1 MAKSRRL
8 SATAIALLALLLAS
22 ILFPLIVRDE
32 YLIHIAIMTLIYA
45 VYASSLN
52 VILMTGQMSVAH
64 AAFYGI
70 GAYTSTL
77 LVKALGFNFWLAL
90 PLAAMNS
97 MVFGFV
103 IGWVS
108 LRLKSHYFAIC
119 TFAFAELVV
128 MVMDNWDSVTNGSN
142 GIRGIPPIDPLF
154 LLKFDSRTNIYY
166 LMLVILVIT
175 MTLFYR
181 LRYSRVGRAFAAIRE
196 NDEFAKAIGI
206 DIMRYKL
213 IAFLI
218 GTGCAGL
225 AGSFYA
231 HYIKFISPTA
241 FSVMESINLLIVLL
255 IGGIGFIAGPLVGA
269 MFNQL
274 IPEALHVVSEYRM
287 IVYGVITVLFIIYV
301 PNGIVGVF
309 HDKWWGRAQEKSAD
323 AAERIARN

>member
-1 MAKSRRL
+1 MARSRRRAGDAVAL
-8 SATAIALLALLLAS
+8 SALLLAS
-22 ILFPLIVRDE
+22 ILFPLLVRDD

-45 VYASSLN
+45 VFASSLN
-52 VILMTGQMSVAH
+52 VILITGQMSVAH

-77 LVKALGFNFWLAL
+77 LVKELGFNFWLAL
-90 PLAAMNS
+90 PLAALNS
-97 MVFGFV
+97 MAFGLV
-103 IGWVS
+103 IGWVA

-119 TFAFAELVV
+119 SFAFAELVV
-128 MVMDNWDSVTNGSN
+128 MVMDNWDSLTNGSN

-154 LLKFDSRTNIYY
+154 QLKFDSRTNIYY
-166 LMLVILVIT
+166 LMLATLVLT
-175 MTLFYR
+175 MLLFYR

-206 DIMRYKL
+206 NIMRYKL

-218 GTGCAGL
+218 GTGCAGI

-255 IGGIGFIAGPLVGA
+255 IGGIGFVAGPLVGA

-287 IVYGVITVLFIIYV
+287 MIYGVVTVLFIIYL
-301 PNGIVGVF
+301 PNGIVGLF
-309 HDKWWGRAQEKSAD
+309 HEKWRSPLQTKSTGAV
-323 AAERIARN
+323 EGIARR

>member
-1 MAKSRRL
+1 ML
-8 SATAIALLALLLAS
+8 FLAVVF
-22 ILFPLIVRDE
+22 FPLMVRDD
-32 YLIHIAIMTLIYA
+32 YLIHIAIMTFIYA
-45 VYASSLN
+45 AFASSLN

-77 LVKALGFNFWLAL
+77 LVKVCGFNFWLAL
-90 PLAAMNS
+90 PLAALNAMA
-97 MVFGFV
+97 FGFV
-103 IGWVS
+103 IGWVA

-142 GIRGIPPIDPLF
+142 GIRGIPAIDPLF
-154 LLKFDSRTNIYY
+154 HLKFDNRTNMYY
-166 LMLVILVIT
+166 LTLLFLVLT
-175 MTLFYR
+175 MFFFFR
-181 LRYSRVGRAFAAIRE
+181 LRYSRIGRAFAAIRE
-196 NDEFAKAIGI
+196 NDEFARAIGI

-213 IAFLI
+213 IAFLV
-218 GTGCAGL
+218 GTGCAGV

-269 MFNQL
+269 VFNQL

-287 IVYGVITVLFIIYV
+287 IAYGVITVLFIIYL
-301 PNGIVGVF
+301 PTGIVGF
-309 HDKWWGRAQEKSAD
+309 FYGKRGRWLGKDSTDIVEDEAG
-323 AAERIARN
+323 R

>member
-1 MAKSRRL
+1 MDKPRRFSR
-8 SATAIALLALLLAS
+8 TALALPALLLLS
-22 ILFPLIVRDE
+22 LLFPLIVRDE
-32 YLIHIAIMTLIYA
+32 YLIHVAIMTLIYA
-45 VYASSLN
+45 IYASGLN

-77 LVKALGFNFWLAL
+77 LVKELGFNFWLAL
-90 PLAAMNS
+90 PLATLNAMA
-97 MVFGFV
+97 FGFV

-128 MVMDNWDSVTNGSN
+128 MVMDNWDSVTKGSN

-154 LLKFDSRTNIYY
+154 QLKFDNRTNIYY
-166 LMLVILVIT
+166 LILVVLVVT
-175 MTLFYR
+175 MLLFFR

-301 PNGIVGVF
+301 PTGIVGLF
-309 HDKWWGRAQEKSAD
+309 HDKWRGQSQHKPTD
-323 AAERIARN
+323 AVAGIARH